1 MAAHRK
7 YIEQNRETEVI
18 ITQHQIVN

>member
-7 YIEQNRETEVI
+7 YIEQYRETEVI